1 MEWGPRHEVCHR
13 SDVSLPTSCKWPPSF
28 IAAFNFSLCQ
38 PTPIHLERG
47 DGTQRI
53 EVTCDRQVRNQQSH
67 QSLVSIYHRGA
78 AGSQSTGHR
87 TGSRFPTIARPQAP
101 PAAND
106 IIQKCL
112 LSPSSCL
119 RLHVHSV
126 ITCIRSKKWCCLSPM
141 RTENLRNMDPTGHQQ
156 S

>member
-1 MEWGPRHEVCHR
+1 MAKIIWSFITYYLGVTERSCVHIYGMRAILPRLYSNRTEWRYARYDLTQTLPVDLCPDPDLFEIRTLQDGMGWGPRHEVCHR

-78 AGSQSTGHR
+78 AGS
-87 TGSRFPTIARPQAP
+87 
-101 PAAND
+101 
-106 IIQKCL
+106 
-112 LSPSSCL
+112 
-119 RLHVHSV
+119 
-126 ITCIRSKKWCCLSPM
+126 
-141 RTENLRNMDPTGHQQ
+141 
-156 S
+156 